1 MTTSK
6 RALSLRVEEAAQEVN
21 AVLLSAL
28 SAGAT
33 WFAPLPEAVMTAQAV
48 QQIFGLPVIVAACV
62 AASLELIGVNA
73 NAAYNDAKEYN
84 AAQMTGASGKRLQNP
99 RNPLESERRP
109 LSLLLGFYATTT
121 GIVVATAVYN
131 VVIEGA
137 PLIRLLACL
146 FPFASAIGVVV
157 ANQRASLR
165 RKVAQER
172 LEVAETV
179 RAVAETPVQVAPV
192 AVKVA
197 ASAKHQT
204 ATIADWR
211 AITAKMNGECATL
224 TIEELQALLKA
235 EGYALPSARTQ
246 YNWLADARAQSAG
259 AE

>member
-99 RNPLESERRP
+99 RNPLESEHRP

-172 LEVAETV
+172 LEVVETKSTSV
-179 RAVAETPVQVAPV
+179 PV

-197 ASAKHQT
+197 QAETIPAPVVKPFTPLAPINAAEWRELAHGMNVDRPVDGDGVNQWLEDHGYEPKPATT
-204 ATIADWR
+204 ARRW
-211 AITAKMNGECATL
+211 AKMAVV
-224 TIEELQALLKA
+224 Q
-235 EGYALPSARTQ
+235 
-246 YNWLADARAQSAG
+246 
-259 AE
+259 